1 MCTVA
6 VVCVVVTMVVS
17 LQRLVIYC
25 VVLFIAISLFLFI
38 HHEFYHINLQQIS
51 SMYDTTNSY
60 RRYYKFLNSSYLLHK
75 PQLDSFYGHSK
86 DDVDKNPAKYGGDDL
101 VPVVEVENDE
111 GTNKDNIKTHKRI
124 GGATNATSI
133 SHRSKLQKLIHQQST
148 YLNEKK
154 SSSSS
159 SSRVKHDDKKLE
171 DSAATQ
177 RGLLFCDGKQ
187 VDSEVIYWKRVPGDD
202 TYESP
207 ITPHH
212 KDHSEKYITFEYDH
226 GGWNNVRMGIESLVV
241 FAHAVGRTIVFP
253 PQQQLYL
260 LGKKHQDKDDKEPHN
275 VMGFEDFYD
284 IDLLKSHKGL
294 HAMEMKDFL
303 TKEACSGRLKGGKL
317 PPDNNSEAYGPT
329 LWTYIQQVDV
339 LSNVM
344 MTMMLMLMMMIYP

>member
-1 MCTVA
+1 
-6 VVCVVVTMVVS
+6 MVVS
-17 LQRLVIYC
+17 LQRLVIYS

-51 SMYDTTNSY
+51 SIYDTTNSY

-75 PQLDSFYGHSK
+75 PQLDSF
-86 DDVDKNPAKYGGDDL
+86 DVDKNPARYGGDDL
-101 VPVVEVENDE
+101 VPVVENDE
-111 GTNKDNIKTHKRI
+111 GTTNNKSHKRI
-124 GGATNATSI
+124 GETKNTTSS

-159 SSRVKHDDKKLE
+159 RVKHDDMKQMG
-171 DSAATQ
+171 STAAQ

-187 VDSEVIYWKRVPGDD
+187 VDSEIIYWKRVPDDD

-303 TKEACSGRLKGGKL
+303 IKEACSGQLKGGKL
-317 PPDNNSEAYGPT
+317 PPDNSSESYGPT
-329 LWTYIQQVDV
+329 LWMYLQQVGTVD
-339 LSNVM
+339 
-344 MTMMLMLMMMIYP
+344 TA

>member
-1 MCTVA
+1 MCA
-6 VVCVVVTMVVS
+6 VTMVVS
-17 LQRLVIYC
+17 LQRLVIYS

-51 SMYDTTNSY
+51 SIYDTTNSY

-75 PQLDSFYGHSK
+75 PQLDSFYDHSK
-86 DDVDKNPAKYGGDDL
+86 DDVDKNSGRYGGDDL
-101 VPVVEVENDE
+101 VPVVENDE
-111 GTNKDNIKTHKRI
+111 GTKNNKSPKRI
-124 GGATNATSI
+124 AGTKNATSSSS

-154 SSSSS
+154 KYSSSN
-159 SSRVKHDDKKLE
+159 RVKHDDDVKQE
-171 DSAATQ
+171 DSAAAQ

-303 TKEACSGRLKGGKL
+303 IKEACSGRLKGGEL
-317 PPDNNSEAYGPT
+317 PPDNSSESYGPA
-329 LWTYIQQVDV
+329 LWTYVQKVVDA
-339 LSNVM
+339 LSHEI
-344 MTMMLMLMMMIYP
+344 MMMDTLGRME

>member
-1 MCTVA
+1 M
-6 VVCVVVTMVVS
+6 
-17 LQRLVIYC
+17 
-25 VVLFIAISLFLFI
+25 FIAISLILFI
-38 HHEFYHINLQQIS
+38 HHEFYHINLQQIRS
-51 SMYDTTNSY
+51 IYNANSY
-60 RRYYKFLNSSYLLHK
+60 KNYYKFLNSSYLLHK
-75 PQLDSFYGHSK
+75 PHIDSIYDSHSK
-86 DDVDKNPAKYGGDDL
+86 EKNADKILSKNPARYGGDDL
-101 VPVVEVENDE
+101 VPIENDE
-111 GTNKDNIKTHKRI
+111 SIKNKSNKRI
-124 GGATNATSI
+124 GVAKNATRS
-133 SHRSKLQKLIHQQST
+133 SNHRDKLQKLIHQQST

-154 SSSSS
+154 SSTNNK
-159 SSRVKHDDKKLE
+159 VKYADKKQKDE
-171 DSAATQ
+171 VTQ

-212 KDHSEKYITFEYDH
+212 EDHNDKYITFEYDH

-303 TKEACSGRLKGGKL
+303 IKEACSGRLKGGQL
-317 PPDNNSEAYGPT
+317 PPDNSSEAYGPA
-329 LWTYIQQVDV
+329 LWSYLQQVLLQDCRS
-339 LSNVM
+339 LH
-344 MTMMLMLMMMIYP
+344 I